1 MIQKQCCSLGPLVG
15 VSDTSSNG
23 LLPVCNRLILVGEGV
38 FQINWD
44 YFLKL
49 EKFALQM

>member
-1 MIQKQCCSLGPLVG
+1 MG

-23 LLPVCNRLILVGEGV
+23 LLPVRNKLILVGKGV
-38 FQINWD
+38 FQINWN